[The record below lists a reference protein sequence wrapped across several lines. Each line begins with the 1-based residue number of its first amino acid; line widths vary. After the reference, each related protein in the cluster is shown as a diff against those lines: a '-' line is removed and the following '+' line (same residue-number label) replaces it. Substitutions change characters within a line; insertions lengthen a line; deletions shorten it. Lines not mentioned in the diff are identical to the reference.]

1 MSKFLMQVSFTR
13 EGTRGLTEEGGTKRR
28 QKVEQFFGSVGGKL
42 EALYFAFG
50 ETDVFAIVD
59 FPDNV
64 SAAAISLA
72 ANSTGAVHAKA
83 TVLITPEEMDPEI
96 DAASTVT
103 PEPAVLVNLVG
114 GAEQWWRTRMTLA
127 HELCH
132 LLLDRERSGEPRF
145 VMLSPT
151 SERRASTLPGLL

>member
-13 EGTRGLTEEGGTKRR
+13 EGTKGLTEEGGTKRR

-64 SAAAISLA
+64 SAAEFS
-72 ANSTGAVHAKA
+72 
-83 TVLITPEEMDPEI
+83 
-96 DAASTVT
+96 
-103 PEPAVLVNLVG
+103 
-114 GAEQWWRTRMTLA
+114 
-127 HELCH
+127 
-132 LLLDRERSGEPRF
+132 
-145 VMLSPT
+145 
-151 SERRASTLPGLL
+151 RA

>member
-72 ANSTGAVHAKA
+72 ANSTGAVRAKA
-83 TVLITPEEMDPEI
+83 TVLITPEEMDQ
-96 DAASTVT
+96 AA
-103 PEPAVLVNLVG
+103 
-114 GAEQWWRTRMTLA
+114 QK
-127 HELCH
+127 
-132 LLLDRERSGEPRF
+132 
-145 VMLSPT
+145 
-151 SERRASTLPGLL
+151 SERLRPPVS